1 MTSPEAPVPDDQR
14 TPPPPTFAGRLKLED
29 FKFDGNGSA
38 SASPSPGG
46 IRRSAR
52 LSSTIKATP
61 VITDTSSSSASPSRK
76 ATQTQTTVTTTL
88 TTTTT
93 TTTTKAQSSK
103 RKLVTNTSTS
113 STSPTPSDS
122 GFSTPTSKRPKS
134 LPKKKTY
141 DNIPQT
147 LPDALS
153 PNLLVLFIGLNPG
166 ISTAIQQHAYAH
178 PTNLFWRL
186 LFSSGITPVLC
197 SPSED
202 RSLPERFSL
211 GLTNIVGRPTRNGG
225 ELTKGEMDEGVAVL
239 EEKVRVWKPEA
250 VCVVGKGIWESIYR
264 VRERQRQQRHG
275 QGNGKEKDEVGLNK
289 GRGKAVGMLPK
300 DWKYGWQDESEN
312 MGVGIGVDSGDEEE
326 EEETNTTTAGGGW
339 KGARVFVA
347 TSTSGLAATVGR
359 AEKERIWRELGEWV
373 ERRRAEREKEK
384 GVKGEDEDEDQGQ
397 GSVVGE

>member
-1 MTSPEAPVPDDQR
+1 MTSPEPPVPDDQR

-93 TTTTKAQSSK
+93 KAQSSK
-103 RKLVTNTSTS
+103 RKLITHTSTS
-113 STSPTPSDS
+113 TTPTPSS
-122 GFSTPTSKRPKS
+122 SSSSTPTSKRPKS
-134 LPKKKTY
+134 LPKKNKIY

-197 SPSED
+197 APSED

-250 VCVVGKGIWESIYR
+250 VCVVGKGIWESVYR

-275 QGNGKEKDEVGLNK
+275 QGQIGIEKDKVGLNK
-289 GRGKAVGMLPK
+289 GRGKAVGLLPK

-312 MGVGIGVDSGDEEE
+312 MGVPGGDSGDEEE
-326 EEETNTTTAGGGW
+326 EMDTTTAGGGW

-373 ERRRAEREKEK
+373 ERRRTEREKEK

-397 GSVVGE
+397 GGVVGE